1 MTPIIDQ
8 IITEESAW
16 TSRSVSGKEG
26 LTRRLTREEIEAFA
40 ETIGKAKH
48 RDVTQLTAADFRHP
62 QLAPLMADIRRL
74 VMVGRGVVVLNGV
87 DVNSWSQDQCE
98 RAFWG
103 IGQNLGYAAVQSSR
117 ADRIGYVRDEP
128 DDPKRRGYRSSG
140 ELVLHTDSREIIAL
154 MALRPAARGG
164 ETIVAS
170 SSAIHNIIRA
180 ERPELLPALYRGH
193 PYHSTEVGVTECAIP
208 VFSSV
213 DGHLSCMFFE
223 EHIRRAAKTTGQPL
237 PADLD
242 EALSF
247 FASVAR
253 RPDVCIEFLLN
264 PGEMLFCN
272 NFVVLHARNKFEDSA
287 QTQRLLARLW
297 INVPEGRPTTPE
309 LHVRSRWF
317 DEHHDPVLMATAPA

>member
-1 MTPIIDQ
+1 MTPIIDH
-8 IITEESAW
+8 IIAEESAW
-16 TSRSVSGKEG
+16 TSRDASGKDG
-26 LTRRLTREEIEAFA
+26 LTRRLTRDETEAFA
-40 ETIGKAKH
+40 QVIAKTKH
-48 RDVTQLTAADFRHP
+48 RETTQLTAADFRH
-62 QLAPLMADIRRL
+62 LLLDPLMADVRRQI
-74 VMVGRGVVVLNGV
+74 MTGCGVVVLNGV
-87 DVNSWSQDQCE
+87 DVNAWSQDQCE

-117 ADRIGYVRDEP
+117 GDRIGYVRDEP

-140 ELVLHTDSREIIAL
+140 ELVLHTDSREIVAL
-154 MALRPAARGG
+154 MALKPAARGG

-170 SSAIHNIIRA
+170 SSAIHNIIRS
-180 ERPELLPALYRGH
+180 ERPDLLPALYRGY
-193 PYHSTEVGVTECAIP
+193 PYHSTEVGVTACAIP
-208 VFSSV
+208 IFSSV
-213 DGHLSCMFFE
+213 DDHLSCMFFE
-223 EHIRRAAKTTGQPL
+223 EHIRRAAKTIGEPL

-264 PGEMLFCN
+264 PGEMIFFN

-297 INVPEGRPTTPE
+297 INVHEGRPTTPQ

-317 DEHHDPVLMATAPA
+317 DERYDPGLIAAVPA